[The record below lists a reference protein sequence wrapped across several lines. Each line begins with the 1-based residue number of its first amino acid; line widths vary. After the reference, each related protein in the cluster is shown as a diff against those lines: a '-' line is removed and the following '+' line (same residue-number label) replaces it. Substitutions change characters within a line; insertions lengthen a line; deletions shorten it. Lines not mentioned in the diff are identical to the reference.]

1 MSYRKLTD
9 AERAER
15 RRGDRERLERAAR
28 ALLTSEGWQRWV
40 RVRSTNG
47 LARYSFGNQLLIAL
61 QRPDATYVAGFRA
74 FLQLNRCVCKG
85 ERAIRILAPM
95 SVRVR
100 DAESSDES
108 TPDASEDGRRTV
120 FRAVPVFDVSQTE
133 PLPGTEPVPLE
144 PPSQPITGDSHAPLL
159 DPLKHLA
166 GELGFTVAH
175 RSLDGSADGWC
186 DVKQR
191 QILVNAQLSRNAQVR
206 VLVHE
211 IAHALGV
218 GYREHGRGRA
228 EVIVDTVTYVVCG
241 SLGLDTSGS
250 SVAYVAGWGEDGA
263 IDAIRG
269 CAQTIDEIARR
280 IEDSLRPVEQRVST
294 NDSPPRPRGP
304 QVGCDCAEHDL
315 QAPLA

>member
-1 MSYRKLTD
+1 MGYRKLTK

-15 RRGDRERLERAAR
+15 RQADRERLEQAAR
-28 ALLTSEGWQRWV
+28 ALLTSDGWQRWV

-61 QRPDATYVAGFRA
+61 QRPDASYVAGFRA
-74 FLQLNRCVCKG
+74 FLALNRCVSKG

-100 DAESSDES
+100 DAERSEES
-108 TPDASEDGRRTV
+108 APEASESARRTV
-120 FRAVPVFDVSQTE
+120 FRAVSVFDVSQTE
-133 PLPGTEPVPLE
+133 ALPGTEPVSLE
-144 PPSQPITGDSHAPLL
+144 PPSQPITGDSHAHLL

-166 GELGFTVAH
+166 GELGFTVEH
-175 RSLDGSADGWC
+175 RSLDGAADGWC
-186 DVKQR
+186 DAKQR
-191 QILVNAQLSRNAQVR
+191 QIVVNATLSRNGQVR

-218 GYREHGRGRA
+218 GYREGRGRA

-241 SLGLDTSGS
+241 SVGLDTSGS
-250 SVAYVAGWGEDGA
+250 SVPYVAGWGEDGA
-263 IDAIRG
+263 LDAIRA

-280 IEDSLRPVEQRVST
+280 IEERLRPVEQRVST
-294 NDSPPRPRGP
+294 SDSPPRPRAP
-304 QVGCDCAEHDL
+304 RVGCDRAEHGL
-315 QAPLA
+315 HAPPA